1 MKLKNTVLLV
11 ATTVMFTAFTTNSTM
26 AKTATV
32 NTDTLNLRKDAS
44 TSSTVLELLD
54 IGDKLEVIEE
64 DGEWIKVKAKGIT
77 GYVNKDYIKF
87 NEDISTD
94 EKTNIKTENTVTEN
108 PQIESTE
115 TAEVSASIE
124 VPETTN
130 EALQKNEQTT
140 SKSEVISNTVP
151 KSLINQEITVI
162 ADSQVSILPLINAS
176 KISNVNKEE
185 KVTII
190 DEVNGWCYIQ
200 TEQISGWVRKTVL
213 DINIEEQTVTA
224 STEPVNTEE
233 SNNTDNTISNYEQ
246 SSTNTNEQVTNT
258 STTETEKS
266 IDETPIEEKTM
277 YVNYSSVYIR
287 KGPGTNYEVE
297 DSLLLNDDV
306 TVIAESGDWYKV
318 KAESVT
324 GYVAKRLLSN
334 TMQSTSR
341 NAEERFIKLEDD
353 ETSTEEESTQKT
365 ATDSSVGQEIANFAE
380 QYLGCKYVYGGSG
393 PSTFDCSG
401 FTMYVYKNFGVNL
414 SHSAT
419 AQSKNGSYVAKE
431 DLQPGDLV
439 FFKDYETMNGIGHV
453 GIYIGEGNFIHA
465 SSGTGYCVKIS
476 TLLTGSY
483 KTRYETAR
491 RIF

>member
-11 ATTVMFTAFTTNSTM
+11 ATTAIFTAFTTNSTM

-32 NTDTLNLRKDAS
+32 NTDTLNLRENAS

-54 IGDKLEVIEE
+54 IGEKLEVIEE
-64 DGEWIKVKAKGIT
+64 DGEWIKVKVKGIT
-77 GYVNKDYIKF
+77 GYVNKDYVKI
-87 NEDISTD
+87 NIDTSTD
-94 EKTNIKTENTVTEN
+94 EKTNTKAQNTVTEN
-108 PQIESTE
+108 PETE
-115 TAEVSASIE
+115 TTEVSAS
-124 VPETTN
+124 TS
-130 EALQKNEQTT
+130 EAPQENEQTT
-140 SKSEVISNTVP
+140 SKSEETSETVQ

-176 KISNVNKEE
+176 KISNVNKDE

-190 DEVNGWCYIQ
+190 DEANGWCYIQ

-213 DINIEEQTVTA
+213 DIKIEEQTVTA
-224 STEPVNTEE
+224 STEPINTEE
-233 SNNTDNTISNYEQ
+233 STNTENTNTISNYEQ
-246 SSTNTNEQVTNT
+246 TSTNTNEQATNT
-258 STTETEKS
+258 TTTEAEKTLE
-266 IDETPIEEKTM
+266 ETPVEEKTM
-277 YVNYSSVYIR
+277 YVNYSSVNIR
-287 KGPGTNYEVE
+287 KGPGTDYGVE
-297 DSLLLNDDV
+297 DSLILNDEV
-306 TVIAESGDWYKV
+306 KVIAESGDWYKV
-318 KAESVT
+318 KAGNVT
-324 GYVAKRLLSN
+324 GYVAKRLLSS

-341 NAEERFIKLEDD
+341 NAEERIIDQ
-353 ETSTEEESTQKT
+353 EEENQNNEPNITQEVET
-365 ATDSSVGQEIANFAE
+365 NSSIGQEIANFAE

-439 FFKDYETMNGIGHV
+439 FFKDYETMDGIGHV